1 MMSPYRLLALVPVMV
16 VAVLVLVPSVD
27 AAKVNE
33 EEPPTPWE
41 LYPDADYIIT
51 SSEDG
56 SVLFSYKETVEVTEE
71 TPEGI
76 KWTTRTYPSGS
87 DITVCRWSQIE
98 PPSISVVF
106 DGATVDDLVLIQ
118 VDDSAIRDKYVSVDF
133 RMVSGY
139 VDSLSLVS
147 VNYSQQ
153 ASLGKDYSDSMFNPI
168 DDAMITLDGGRITE
182 FNPTSHMVHIE
193 SMEVYIGSSMVIDRF
208 YTTGQNGR
216 YGDVDIM
223 LLGGTVGY
231 MANMKSR
238 IGSLSYYLEHGTV
251 RYMAI
256 GSDTEAGDNQR
267 GLQYACTSYVTGDVD
282 LYIGSTVSMG
292 YLIMGGGITNNPNIL
307 WNGTVVQDTPMRN
320 VSIEAGDFQIHADTC
335 FMNEKRT
342 HAFKFTSFK
351 VEGSPGT
358 STVSQSYKADD
369 GSSLP
374 VYGENGIWMGTSY
387 IDLPSG
393 TSLFVNATMVVN
405 PDGILDISVGGRLV
419 ITQHMVLQGTVNAVG
434 EFINNSVVEL
444 RDNGE
449 VIGSVSGDG
458 FIADYIVSQTTGSSI
473 NIMSS
478 YDTVIISQQNSRYV
492 SEIDALLKSGEC
504 KVRISLQYSGMAF
517 GSDTFMISLKEVSF
531 NDSFTGA
538 YTLHIEGIDPS
549 LLELCSISV
558 DVPLNVPYGYE
569 AKVYYYGSGA
579 SDPLEVECDTPQ
591 YGQIEFH
598 TNQAGLFGI
607 MLIPI
612 DQPADVQPREN
623 IVEIIILLIGIAIVS
638 ILMVY
643 TVFHFRTK

>member
-1 MMSPYRLLALVPVMV
+1 M
-16 VAVLVLVPSVD
+16 
-27 AAKVNE
+27 
-33 EEPPTPWE
+33 
-41 LYPDADYIIT
+41 
-51 SSEDG
+51 
-56 SVLFSYKETVEVTEE
+56 
-71 TPEGI
+71 
-76 KWTTRTYPSGS
+76 
-87 DITVCRWSQIE
+87 
-98 PPSISVVF
+98 
-106 DGATVDDLVLIQ
+106 
-118 VDDSAIRDKYVSVDF
+118 
-133 RMVSGY
+133 
-139 VDSLSLVS
+139 
-147 VNYSQQ
+147 
-153 ASLGKDYSDSMFNPI
+153 
-168 DDAMITLDGGRITE
+168 
-182 FNPTSHMVHIE
+182 
-193 SMEVYIGSSMVIDRF
+193 
-208 YTTGQNGR
+208 
-216 YGDVDIM
+216 
-223 LLGGTVGY
+223 
-231 MANMKSR
+231 
-238 IGSLSYYLEHGTV
+238 
-251 RYMAI
+251 
-256 GSDTEAGDNQR
+256 
-267 GLQYACTSYVTGDVD
+267 
-282 LYIGSTVSMG
+282 
-292 YLIMGGGITNNPNIL
+292 
-307 WNGTVVQDTPMRN
+307 
-320 VSIEAGDFQIHADTC
+320 
-335 FMNEKRT
+335 
-342 HAFKFTSFK
+342 
-351 VEGSPGT
+351 
-358 STVSQSYKADD
+358 
-369 GSSLP
+369 
-374 VYGENGIWMGTSY
+374 
-387 IDLPSG
+387 
-393 TSLFVNATMVVN
+393 
-405 PDGILDISVGGRLV
+405 V

>member
-1 MMSPYRLLALVPVMV
+1 MSPYRLLALVPMV
-16 VAVLVLVPSVD
+16 VVLALILAPSAD
-27 AAKVNE
+27 AAKDTE
-33 EEPPTPWE
+33 EKPPAPWE
-41 LYPDADYIIT
+41 LYPDADYIVT
-51 SSEDG
+51 AAEDG
-56 SVLFSYKETVEVTEE
+56 SVLFSFWEETEVTEE

-87 DITVCRWSQIE
+87 DITVSRWSQVD
-98 PPSISVVF
+98 PPSIGIVF
-106 DGATVDDLVLIQ
+106 DGATVDDLVVIQ
-118 VDDSAIRDKYVSVDF
+118 VDDSGIRDKYVSVNF

-139 VDSLSLVS
+139 IDSLSLVS

-153 ASLGKDYSDSMFNPI
+153 SALGNDYDYSMFNPI
-168 DDAMITLDGGRITE
+168 DEAVIVLDGGRIGD
-182 FNPTSHMVHIE
+182 FIPTAHMVHVE
-193 SMEVYIGSSMVIDRF
+193 SMSVSIGSSMTVDRF

-238 IGSLSYYLEHGTV
+238 IGTISYYMEHGTV

-256 GSDTEAGDNQR
+256 GADTEAGDNYK

-282 LYIGSTVSMG
+282 VYIGPTVNVG

-307 WNGTVVQDTPMRN
+307 WNGTVVQDTPVRN
-320 VSIEAGDFQIHADTC
+320 VSIEAGDYTVHADTC

-342 HAFKFTSFK
+342 HSFKFSSFK

-358 STVSQSYKADD
+358 STISQSYKAED
-369 GSSLP
+369 GSSMP
-374 VYGENGIWMGTSY
+374 VYGEDGIWMGTSY
-387 IDLPSG
+387 IGLPSG
-393 TSLFVNATMVVN
+393 TSLFVNSVLVVN
-405 PDGILDISVGGRLV
+405 PDGVLDISVGGRLV
-419 ITQHMVLQGTVNAVG
+419 ITEHMVLQGTVNAVG
-434 EFINNSVVEL
+434 EFVNNSVVEL

-449 VIGSVSGDG
+449 VVGSVSGDG

-492 SEIDALLKSGEC
+492 SEIDALLKSGQC

-517 GSDTFMISLKEVSF
+517 GSDTFMISLREVNF
-531 NDSFTGA
+531 NESFTGA
-538 YTLHIEGIDPS
+538 YTLHVEGIDPS
-549 LLELCSISV
+549 LLEICSISV
-558 DVPLNVPYGYE
+558 DVPLSVPLGYE
-569 AKVYYYGSGA
+569 VKVYYYGSGS
-579 SDPLEVECDTPQ
+579 SDPVEVECDSPQ

-598 TNQAGLFGI
+598 TNQVGLFGI
-607 MLIPI
+607 MLSST
-612 DQPADVQPREN
+612 DQPTEVQPREN
-623 IVEIIILLIGIAIVS
+623 ILEIVILLIGIAVVS

-643 TVFHFRTK
+643 TVFYFRTK